1 MIIQLPA
8 YAQVERDYMGL
19 HSMLELLHNLY
30 GFVVDLEPVRE
41 EAERQRQALDETAS
55 EDPRLQVWL
64 KELEQTYDRE
74 TKLLPAAGEPETQ
87 LSPELEKFL
96 REVEGRWT
104 EN

>member
-1 MIIQLPA
+1 
-8 YAQVERDYMGL
+8 VERDYIGL
-19 HSMLELLHNLY
+19 QAMLQLMQNLY
-30 GFVVDLEPVRE
+30 GFDLDLEPVRE

-64 KELEQTYDRE
+64 KELEQSYDRE
-74 TKLLPAAGEPETQ
+74 AKLLPAAESGEPETP

-96 REVEGRWT
+96 REVEGRWS